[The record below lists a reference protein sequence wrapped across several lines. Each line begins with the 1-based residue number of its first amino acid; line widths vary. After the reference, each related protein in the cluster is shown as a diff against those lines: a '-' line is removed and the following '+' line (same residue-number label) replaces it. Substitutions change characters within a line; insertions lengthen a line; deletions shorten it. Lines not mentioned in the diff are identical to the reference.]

1 MITSVLNKGLK
12 LTFKNGITI
21 SIQIGT
27 VNYCERKNNLS
38 KYRSEMDLAEVSSK
52 DAEIAIW
59 DKRGEWHSFGEDTV
73 KGWIESDEIAVW
85 IEKCKNAKNIKDI
98 KN

>member
-1 MITSVLNKGLK
+1 MITSVENKGLK

-27 VNYCERKNNLS
+27 MNYCERKSYPS
-38 KYRSEMDLAEVSSK
+38 KYRSEMDLSEVSSK